1 MTQNIPYIGVI
12 SSALTEFLKIQDV
25 RTVTFVRSDPFCLLI
40 RAQEVG
46 AYRRDWKAVMT
57 TARQIKAVVDDV
69 LKQCNSTSSGDA
81 ALPEALIEPF
91 EQLEK
96 YASAFLVVFPR

>member
-1 MTQNIPYIGVI
+1 
-12 SSALTEFLKIQDV
+12 
-25 RTVTFVRSDPFCLLI
+25 
-40 RAQEVG
+40 
-46 AYRRDWKAVMT
+46 MT

-91 EQLEK
+91 KQLEK
-96 YASAFLVVFPR
+96 YASAFLVVYPR